1 MNKKTGIVFSL
12 LLLVAGVL
20 FFLPNSALDIL
31 FQSSAK
37 NANGL
42 KAINDVYGRVEK
54 KGERDTHLSSVAK
67 SSVIASGDTFY
78 THADSKVLFAFS
90 NSFWL
95 MPHAKM
101 DFLKNETGWI
111 ANLVY
116 GDIKK
121 ISDISDSQ
129 KPNVE
134 VVFASQPISTENFST
149 YEFDPIDIDMKTEDL
164 KDFSPD
170 SAIPQNVLEK
180 QIFQTLSLHKKF
192 FQGCL
197 VKHYKKTSGNFGS
210 GETVFELTI
219 DITGN
224 ISKTQIIRSDIPDD
238 DYKKCLKTVLDRVR
252 FRNLPLKE
260 PMIALFPLSIE
271 MP

>member
-1 MNKKTGIVFSL
+1 MNKKTGIVFL
-12 LLLVAGVL
+12 LLIAVAGVL

-31 FQSSAK
+31 FKGYYKKVS
-37 NANGL
+37 GL
-42 KAINDVYGRVEK
+42 DAVRDVYGRVEK
-54 KGERDTHLSSVAK
+54 KGDRDTHLSSVAK
-67 SSVIASGDTFY
+67 FSTVVSGDTFY
-78 THADSKVLFAFS
+78 THADSKVLFSFAT
-90 NSFWL
+90 SFWL
-95 MPHAKM
+95 MPHSKM
-101 DFLKNETGWI
+101 EFLKKETGWI

-121 ISDISDSQ
+121 ISDISDNK
-129 KPNVE
+129 KPNVD
-134 VVFASQPISTENFST
+134 VIFASQPISAENFST
-149 YEFDPIDIDMKTEDL
+149 YEFDPIDIDIKSDDL

-170 SAIPQNVLEK
+170 ASIPQNLLEK
-180 QIFQTLSLHKKF
+180 QIFQTLGLHKKF

-197 VKHYKKTSGNFGS
+197 IRHYKKTSGNFGS

-224 ISKTQIIRSDIPDD
+224 ISKTQIIRSDIPDE

-260 PMIALFPLSIE
+260 PMLALFPLSIE